1 MNTGA
6 MYTYYQ
12 NGTLMKKKP
21 HPENANYQVVEF
33 IQEFSVFYEVIFQV
47 ILPLRALLLKKLD
60 IKKYKALLA
69 LQSHRKERE
78 EMGKTEVRIEIE
90 STFTCLALR

>member
-1 MNTGA
+1 MLIIRFETI
-6 MYTYYQ
+6 
-12 NGTLMKKKP
+12 
-21 HPENANYQVVEF
+21 E
-33 IQEFSVFYEVIFQV
+33 EFSVFNDLIFQV

-78 EMGKTEVRIEIE
+78 EMGKTEVRTEIE
-90 STFTCLALR
+90 

>member
-33 IQEFSVFYEVIFQV
+33 IEEFSVFY
-47 ILPLRALLLKKLD
+47 D
-60 IKKYKALLA
+60 
-69 LQSHRKERE
+69 
-78 EMGKTEVRIEIE
+78 
-90 STFTCLALR
+90 

>member
-1 MNTGA
+1 MLIIRFETI
-6 MYTYYQ
+6 
-12 NGTLMKKKP
+12 
-21 HPENANYQVVEF
+21 E
-33 IQEFSVFYEVIFQV
+33 EFSVFNDLIFQV

-78 EMGKTEVRIEIE
+78 EMGKTEVGTEIE
-90 STFTCLALR
+90 